1 MVLNTTCYLYP
12 MFNKKVN
19 RNTQKSEIGD
29 FTMYS
34 WLPSLN
40 SPKIAQRMDRLIEIW
55 CFFKGMAYN
64 EKKWFEGAN
73 LKIENF
79 GHTSF
84 CDTSYF
90 CKQIAFCRP
99 QPILDDKTIFVRR
112 AFVSLCIAIIL
123 PFRTHPNITIGNKS
137 VFHSFP
143 LPCAKKCRLIYA
155 QFWCTWPSS

>member
-1 MVLNTTCYLYP
+1 MLFISNVL
-12 MFNKKVN
+12 
-19 RNTQKSEIGD
+19 QKSQPKHSKIRNRRFYYVILAPELKL
-29 FTMYS
+29 TQ
-34 WLPSLN
+34 N
-40 SPKIAQRMDRLIEIW
+40 SPKNGSLNWNMM
-55 CFFKGMAYN
+55 FFKGMASN

-112 AFVSLCIAIIL
+112 AFVSLCIAIIS